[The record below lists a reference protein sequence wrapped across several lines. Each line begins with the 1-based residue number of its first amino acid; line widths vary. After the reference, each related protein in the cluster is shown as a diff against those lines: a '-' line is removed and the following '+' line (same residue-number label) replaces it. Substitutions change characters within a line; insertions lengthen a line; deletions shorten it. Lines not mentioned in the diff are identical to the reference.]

1 MPFIKITIIITEE
14 KDEQSVSQLVSKG
27 RAGEGGV
34 SWMLLYVAVT
44 STPYPVC
51 LSVYLSVCLSI
62 QIVHI
67 NMYLYS
73 MYAHM

>member
-44 STPYPVC
+44 SMPYPVC
-51 LSVYLSVCLSI
+51 LSVCLSI

-67 NMYLYS
+67 NVYLCS